1 MKRVKD
7 TGSFNQFRSTGQ
19 NYFDS
24 LGINTTTYPQTG
36 GFELTVY
43 NPFESVYTHV
53 IKRSSGLGTSES
65 NWEFAGFMLAETTS
79 CRGIQ
84 AFTRGGE
91 TMVGLV
97 QTFGIKI

>member
-1 MKRVKD
+1 MF
-7 TGSFNQFRSTGQ
+7 THT
-19 NYFDS
+19 S
-24 LGINTTTYPQTG
+24 LNAVQ
-36 GFELTVY
+36 V
-43 NPFESVYTHV
+43 
-53 IKRSSGLGTSES
+53 GTSES

>member
-1 MKRVKD
+1 MD
-7 TGSFNQFRSTGQ
+7 SFGM
-19 NYFDS
+19 
-24 LGINTTTYPQTG
+24 NTTTYPQTS

-53 IKRSSGLGTSES
+53 IKRGAGKGTSES

-97 QTFGIKI
+97 QTFGIKFNGINSSKYNIINCSSKYCL

>member
-1 MKRVKD
+1 MFSNVRFSSGSNAIDGRLLNSSGNAITATNYRRAVERVKD

-53 IKRSSGLGTSES
+53 SKRSSG
-65 NWEFAGFMLAETTS
+65 
-79 CRGIQ
+79 
-84 AFTRGGE
+84 
-91 TMVGLV
+91 
-97 QTFGIKI
+97 